1 MGGLFDAVAFVGV
14 DDHLRFDAGGL
25 EGSVKHAAHRE
36 RAAAVVGGMED
47 QRRSSHASG
56 ERQRAVIAHELRD
69 FPRQT
74 AEFPFGPALDVAES
88 PHYVEIGDGVL
99 RYGGSELI
107 RLADHSVTGMIR
119 VTE

>member
-36 RAAAVVGGMED
+36 RAAAVVGGMQDE
-47 QRRSSHASG
+47 RGCLHARD

-69 FPRQT
+69 FPGE
-74 AEFPFGPALDVAES
+74 AVEFPFGPALDVAET
-88 PHYVEIGDGVL
+88 PHHVEIGDGVL
-99 RYGGSELI
+99 RHGHSEQL